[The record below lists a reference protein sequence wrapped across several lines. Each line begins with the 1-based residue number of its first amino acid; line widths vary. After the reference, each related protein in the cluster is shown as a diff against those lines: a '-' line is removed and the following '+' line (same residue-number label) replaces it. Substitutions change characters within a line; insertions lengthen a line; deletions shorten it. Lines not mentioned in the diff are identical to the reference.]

1 MSELLDRL
9 TAALSDRYALEGELG
24 AGGMATVYAAQ
35 DLKHNRKVAVKVLH
49 PELAAIIG
57 AERFLKE
64 IEVTANLQ
72 HPHILPLF
80 DSGAADSF
88 LYYVMPRVEGESLR
102 DKLDREKQLSI
113 EESIEITGAVASALD
128 YAHRHGVI
136 HRDIKPAN
144 ILLHDGQPVVADLGI
159 ALALSAAGGR
169 RLTETG
175 LSVGTPEYMS
185 PEQAAGD
192 RSLDAR
198 CDVYSLGCVAYEMLL
213 GQPPH
218 TAATAQAVIAKVIV
232 EEPRRISAERRTV
245 PPHVEYAVH
254 RALAKLPADRFASAA
269 EFRDT
274 LSNPNA
280 AVAWPASVPLLAGD
294 DTWTRFVVKNRW
306 LRWVMPLSLVLLAG
320 VAVWGWFR
328 PTTQPPQSLAK
339 FELAY
344 EGGISWQGARHALA
358 ISHDGSYIAYV
369 GGGETDQPLYLRPID
384 EIEAT
389 LLPGTEGALDPFF
402 SPDGQWIGFATVT
415 GLKKVAFSGGS
426 PISVLEFAEP
436 RGVAWDV
443 DGSILFGS
451 ASGLWRLPPD
461 GQAQERL
468 TTPNADEGELLH
480 SRPDIL
486 PGGRGVLF
494 TIVSG
499 NIEETQVA
507 VLSLATGAVTPLF
520 RGLTPRF
527 TETGHIAYGRPD
539 GVLMAVPFDPV
550 GLLVEGTPVPL
561 LDSVMV
567 KATGT
572 MDFAVSR
579 TGVLVHLTGVAEGGT
594 VVMVDRSG
602 QEQPLIDEPAVFISP
617 RLSPDGSRLALGI
630 GSAPIRQIWI
640 HEMESG
646 TRTPLTFEGNNYY
659 PVWDPNGDRV
669 AYSSENTT
677 SVDIMS
683 MSSDGIGTPQL
694 MVKSGLW
701 NYPESWSSD
710 GRHLI
715 FREQDS
721 TTQRD
726 IWILSTEG
734 ELEARPFFQVPSDE
748 DAPGLSPDGRWL
760 AYASN
765 MSGRYEIYV
774 NSFPDPGRRIPVSLG
789 GGTEPVWSRD
799 GRELFYR
806 NGSELV
812 AVDVE
817 TTPNFS
823 VRGRQVLFEGPY
835 ALWPYHSN
843 YDVHPDG
850 QRFVMIKPYEKNSSQ
865 LVVVLN
871 WFEELRR
878 MTEDERRR
886 MSSKL
891 NIGYRIFNIQSEVTP
906 AQPPPHLAA
915 GPTILAGCHRA

>member
-1 MSELLDRL
+1 MTELLDRL

-113 EESIEITGAVASALD
+113 DESIEITEAVASALD

-144 ILLHDGQPVVADLGI
+144 ILLHDGQPVVADFGI

-192 RSLDAR
+192 RSVDAR

-415 GLKKVAFSGGS
+415 GLKKVAFS
-426 PISVLEFAEP
+426 
-436 RGVAWDV
+436 
-443 DGSILFGS
+443 
-451 ASGLWRLPPD
+451 
-461 GQAQERL
+461 
-468 TTPNADEGELLH
+468 
-480 SRPDIL
+480 
-486 PGGRGVLF
+486 
-494 TIVSG
+494 
-499 NIEETQVA
+499 
-507 VLSLATGAVTPLF
+507 
-520 RGLTPRF
+520 
-527 TETGHIAYGRPD
+527 
-539 GVLMAVPFDPV
+539 
-550 GLLVEGTPVPL
+550 
-561 LDSVMV
+561 
-567 KATGT
+567 
-572 MDFAVSR
+572 
-579 TGVLVHLTGVAEGGT
+579 
-594 VVMVDRSG
+594 
-602 QEQPLIDEPAVFISP
+602 
-617 RLSPDGSRLALGI
+617 
-630 GSAPIRQIWI
+630 
-640 HEMESG
+640 
-646 TRTPLTFEGNNYY
+646 
-659 PVWDPNGDRV
+659 
-669 AYSSENTT
+669 
-677 SVDIMS
+677 
-683 MSSDGIGTPQL
+683 
-694 MVKSGLW
+694 
-701 NYPESWSSD
+701 
-710 GRHLI
+710 
-715 FREQDS
+715 
-721 TTQRD
+721 
-726 IWILSTEG
+726 
-734 ELEARPFFQVPSDE
+734 
-748 DAPGLSPDGRWL
+748 
-760 AYASN
+760 
-765 MSGRYEIYV
+765 
-774 NSFPDPGRRIPVSLG
+774 
-789 GGTEPVWSRD
+789 
-799 GRELFYR
+799 
-806 NGSELV
+806 
-812 AVDVE
+812 
-817 TTPNFS
+817 
-823 VRGRQVLFEGPY
+823 
-835 ALWPYHSN
+835 
-843 YDVHPDG
+843 
-850 QRFVMIKPYEKNSSQ
+850 
-865 LVVVLN
+865 
-871 WFEELRR
+871 
-878 MTEDERRR
+878 
-886 MSSKL
+886 
-891 NIGYRIFNIQSEVTP
+891 
-906 AQPPPHLAA
+906 
-915 GPTILAGCHRA
+915 